1 MNDRDV
7 YLKGG
12 TPLKASIEESKQ
24 FIFRNML
31 IENRDLEIVDVLWS
45 YFYAVA
51 ARWPVAWA
59 SLQRGDM
66 LSKTNGF
73 CALMRFLG
81 PAYLSIVRRIGQ
93 VPTGDQFAKLFEG
106 IQMTDEDFNIEQ
118 YVPGTSGE
126 AALFKA
132 FKEKSGL
139 SS

>member
-1 MNDRDV
+1 
-7 YLKGG
+7 
-12 TPLKASIEESKQ
+12 
-24 FIFRNML
+24 
-31 IENRDLEIVDVLWS
+31 VDVLWN

-51 ARWPVAWA
+51 GRWPIAWT
-59 SLQRGDM
+59 SSQRGDM

-73 CALMRFLG
+73 RALMRFLG
-81 PAYLSIVRRIGQ
+81 PAYLSLVKRIGEI
-93 VPTGDQFAKLFEG
+93 PSRDQFAKLFAG
-106 IQMTDEDFNIEQ
+106 IRMENEDFNIEQ

>member
-1 MNDRDV
+1 
-7 YLKGG
+7 
-12 TPLKASIEESKQ
+12 
-24 FIFRNML
+24 
-31 IENRDLEIVDVLWS
+31 
-45 YFYAVA
+45 
-51 ARWPVAWA
+51 
-59 SLQRGDM
+59 
-66 LSKTNGF
+66 
-73 CALMRFLG
+73 MRFLG